1 MKAETY
7 REAYLEGLDTGA
19 PPEVQPMPLPAGGLS
34 RARCHGPA
42 SSGGPPISLCRRT
55 EVLDVLARTLPRSV
69 HDMDAGSLER
79 WLADRRGL
87 EERVEDLDGQVRE
100 ARRVLDET
108 RQALDDARWILKD
121 RERFIERVTRSPS
134 LRIGMVVTAPVRLL
148 RPVLSDLRK
157 VPHLFRQGGLGA
169 LARNGWKRGER
180 DGNVDYQVWLQRH
193 GHPDAAR
200 RAAMARRWPELAHQP
215 LISVLMPVYNTDPG
229 LLDEAVQS
237 VLAQVYTRWE
247 LVIADDAS
255 DARATRAALERI
267 AGLDPRVKVIHRS
280 ENGHISE
287 ASNTALEEAS
297 GEWVGLLD
305 HDDLLAPDAL
315 YWMVEEINAHPDCGF
330 IYSDE
335 DKISET
341 GARRDPCFKPDWN
354 PDLLRSQNYINHF
367 SLYRGDLLRQAGG
380 FRAGFEG
387 AQDYDLVLRVT
398 EGLEAARIRH
408 VPRVLYHWRAV
419 PASTASAG
427 SAKPYAA
434 EAARRALAEHLA
446 RSGHGDAAVLP
457 APGFEGV
464 WWRVRYPLPAHPP
477 RVSIIM
483 PTRNGL
489 DLLLDSVSGVLD
501 RTDYPDVEL
510 IIVDNG
516 SDDPAT
522 LRYLDYLADA
532 RGVQVIRDDRPFN
545 YSQLNNSAVAHA
557 SGSVLVLMNNDIKVI
572 NRDWLREM
580 VSHVLRPEV
589 GLVGARLSFPDDRLQ
604 HAGCVLGVGGVAAHA
619 FLNEPRGAPGYFG
632 RAALI
637 QNYSA
642 LTAACVAVRKSVFE
656 EVGGLNESDLRIA
669 FNDMDLCLRILDA
682 GYRNVWT
689 PHADLYH
696 VESASRGYED
706 TPEKQ
711 ARFRKEIQYMRKQ
724 WGPRLDS
731 DPAYNP
737 NLTLTGDPF
746 GLAVEP
752 RLAPDP
758 WTR

>member
-1 MKAETY
+1 MKRDAY
-7 REAYLEGLDTGA
+7 REAYLEGVGTGA
-19 PPEVQPMPLPAGGLS
+19 PPEVQHMALPAGGLS
-34 RARCHGPA
+34 RARCHGPVA
-42 SSGGPPISLCRRT
+42 SGGPPISLCRRT
-55 EVLDVLARTLPRSV
+55 EVLDVLARTLPRPV
-69 HDMDAGSLER
+69 HEMDAGSLEH
-79 WLADRRGL
+79 WLAGRRGL
-87 EERVEDLDGQVRE
+87 EARVEDLDVEVRE
-100 ARRVLDET
+100 TRRALEDT
-108 RQALDDARWILKD
+108 RRLLED
-121 RERFIERVTRSPS
+121 RERFLDRVIQSPS
-134 LRIGMVVTAPVRLL
+134 LRIGKAVVAPLRAA
-148 RPVLSDLRK
+148 RPVLAGLRQ
-157 VPHLFRQGGLGA
+157 VPGMLR
-169 LARNGWKRGER
+169 RGEFR
-180 DGNVDYQVWLQRH
+180 ALVRMPWLRGDSTGDVDYRLWVERH
-193 GHPDAAR
+193 GRLGAAR
-200 RAAMARRWPELAHQP
+200 RAAMERRWPQLAHQP
-215 LISVLMPVYNTDPG
+215 LISVLMPVYNTDPA
-229 LLDEAVQS
+229 LLNEAVQS

-247 LVIADDAS
+247 LVVADDAS
-255 DARATRAALERI
+255 TSPATRAALDGIESLDARI
-267 AGLDPRVKVIHRS
+267 RVIRRPD
-280 ENGHISE
+280 NGHISE
-287 ASNTALEEAS
+287 ASNTALDAAG

-341 GARRDPCFKPDWN
+341 GTRRDPCFKPDWN

-367 SLYRGDLLRQAGG
+367 SLYRGDLLREAGG

-387 AQDYDLVLRVT
+387 AQDYDLVLRIT
-398 EGLEAARIRH
+398 EGLDAARIRH
-408 VPRVLYHWRAV
+408 VPRILYHWRAV

-434 EAARRALAEHLA
+434 QAARRALAEHLA
-446 RSGHGDAAVLP
+446 RTGDGDAAVLP

-477 RVSIIM
+477 RVSVIM

-522 LRYLDYLADA
+522 LQYLDYLADA
-532 RGVQVIRDDRPFN
+532 RGVKVIRDDRPFN
-545 YSQLNNSAVAHA
+545 YSQLNNSAAAHA

-637 QNYSA
+637 QNYSG
-642 LTAACVAVRKSVFE
+642 LTAACVAVRRSVFE
-656 EVGGLNESDLRIA
+656 EVGGLNEAELRIA

-689 PHADLYH
+689 PYADLYH

-711 ARFRKEIQYMRKQ
+711 ARFRKEIRYMRTR
-724 WGPRLDS
+724 WGDLLDS

-737 NLTLTGDPF
+737 NLTLAGDPF
-746 GLAVEP
+746 GLAAEP
-752 RLAPDP
+752 RLPPDP